1 MRIGI
6 HRAGLFDKAE
16 TGFPAPDETRLSGRQ
31 SVVLRMW
38 RLAFPIGSR
47 STVARFFCC
56 GMLAIAV
63 LLSACAGNP
72 RSPVI
77 TGDKAAVAA
86 DEQSISQESP
96 KAELLYELL
105 VGEIAGQR
113 GAVDIATENYLRAA
127 RHSDDPRIA
136 ERAAKIAVYAGD
148 KEKALAAAERWV
160 ELAPENS
167 EAQQVVA
174 IMYLRNGRVDD
185 AVPYLERV
193 RDTHA
198 EQRYKGFMFVAQLLG
213 REQDKKSALQA
224 MSRVVEK
231 HPEEAE
237 ALFAYAHLAMR
248 AEQYTLAHQLLD
260 KVEALRPDW
269 SDAYLLRAKLYQA
282 EEDIDAAVAAYRKA
296 IALRPDDLEMRL
308 SFARMLVEERR
319 LAQAREEFKRLEKR
333 APDNADVL
341 FALGLLALQAE
352 QAEEAKRYFSRL
364 IHNGQRIPD
373 ASFFLGRI
381 VESEGKDQEA
391 LRWYRKVNG
400 GNNYFE
406 ARLRIAIL
414 TARQG
419 KVDDARALLQDLV
432 VDNPAQE
439 IRVLLVESDILRQ
452 DRRYEE
458 AFEVLSRGLADY
470 PDNPE
475 LLYAHAM
482 AAERLGRIDV
492 LERDLRKMLEADPDN
507 AQVLNA
513 LGYTLADRTTRY
525 DEAYRYIKQAL
536 ELEPEDPAI
545 LDSMGWV
552 LYRLGRHQE
561 AIDYLRKALE
571 KAKAGDA
578 EIAAHLGEVLWVV
591 GEEKEA
597 RKIWEKARERHP
609 DDEILRDTMQRFL
622 K

>member
-1 MRIGI
+1 MRTAIP
-6 HRAGLFDKAE
+6 RAGVSDRVGGDHA
-16 TGFPAPDETRLSGRQ
+16 DSGD
-31 SVVLRMW
+31 
-38 RLAFPIGSR
+38 
-47 STVARFFCC
+47 ARFSPRRSVASDCRGIGDPVKGRPAGSVWFR
-56 GMLAIAV
+56 GTLLV
-63 LLSACAGNP
+63 LLVLLFGCAGNP
-72 RSPVI
+72 RTAVVPANDVEP
-77 TGDKAAVAA
+77 AAP
-86 DEQSISQESP
+86 QSP

-113 GAVDIATENYLRAA
+113 GAVDVAVENYLRAA
-127 RHSDDPRIA
+127 RQSDDPRIA

-148 KEKALAAAERWV
+148 NEKALAAAERWV
-160 ELAPENS
+160 ELAPDDR

-174 IMYLRNGRVDD
+174 IMYLRNGRVDE
-185 AVPYLERV
+185 AVPYLERI
-193 RDTHA
+193 REAHA
-198 EQRYKGFMFVAQLLG
+198 GQRYKGFMFVAQLLG
-213 REQDKKSALQA
+213 REQDKKRALQA

-248 AEQYTLAHQLLD
+248 ADQYPLAHRLLD
-260 KVEALRPDW
+260 KAEALQPQW
-269 SDAYLLRAKLYQA
+269 SDIHLLKAKLYQA
-282 EEDIDAAVAAYRKA
+282 EGNVDAAIAAYEKA
-296 IALRPDDLEMRL
+296 IALDPDDMEMRL
-308 SFARMLVEERR
+308 AYARMLVEERR
-319 LAQAREEFKRLEKR
+319 LEEARKVFKQLERK

-364 IHNGQRIPD
+364 IRNGQRISD

-381 VESEGKDQEA
+381 AESEGNDEEA

-400 GNNYFE
+400 GSNYFE
-406 ARLRIAIL
+406 ARLRTAIIV
-414 TARQG
+414 ARQG
-419 KVDDARALLQDLV
+419 KVDEARAMLQELA

-452 DRRYEE
+452 ERRYEE
-458 AFEVLSRGLADY
+458 AFEILGRGLADY
-470 PDNPE
+470 PDSPE

-482 AAERLGRIDV
+482 AAERLGKIDV

-507 AQVLNA
+507 AQALNA
-513 LGYTLADRTTRY
+513 LGYTLADRTDRY
-525 DEAYRYIKQAL
+525 QEAYDYIKKAL

-561 AIDYLRKALE
+561 AIGYLRKALE
-571 KAKAGDA
+571 KAEAGDA
-578 EIAAHLGEVLWVV
+578 EIAAHLGEVLWVT
-591 GEEKEA
+591 GDREEARRIWEEA
-597 RKIWEKARERHP
+597 RKRHP
-609 DDEILRDTMQRFL
+609 EDEVLRDTIQRFL

>member
-6 HRAGLFDKAE
+6 HRAGVPSKTE
-16 TGFPAPDETRLSGRQ
+16 TLLPAPDETGTSVGRSIICHLRRSVCPVRDRSG
-31 SVVLRMW
+31 VVRALWGTLCAM
-38 RLAFPIGSR
+38 I
-47 STVARFFCC
+47 
-56 GMLAIAV
+56 

-72 RSPVI
+72 HFP
-77 TGDKAAVAA
+77 VAA
-86 DEQSISQESP
+86 GEKSATGSDVSQQQSQ

-113 GAVDIATENYLRAA
+113 GAVGIATENYLRAA

-148 KEKALAAAERWV
+148 NQKALAAAERWV
-160 ELAPENS
+160 ELAPDDS

-174 IMYLRNGRVDD
+174 IMYLRNGRIED

-193 RDTHA
+193 RETHA
-198 EQRYKGFMFVAQLLG
+198 RQRYKGFMFVAQLLG
-213 REQDKKSALQA
+213 REQDKQAALQA
-224 MSRVVEK
+224 MSKVVDK
-231 HPEEAE
+231 HPGEAD

-248 AEQYTLAHQLLD
+248 AEQYSLAHRLLD
-260 KVEALRPDW
+260 KAVELNPDW
-269 SDAYLLRAKLYQA
+269 GDAYLLRAKLYQA
-282 EEDIDAAVAAYRKA
+282 EGNVDAAVAAYQKA

-319 LAQAREEFKRLEKR
+319 LAEARKEFKRLEKK

-352 QAEEAKRYFSRL
+352 QTEEGKRYFSRL

-381 VESEGKDQEA
+381 AESEGKDEEA
-391 LRWYRKVNG
+391 IRWYRKVNG
-400 GNNYFE
+400 GSNFFE

-414 TARQG
+414 TAQQG
-419 KVDDARALLQDLV
+419 EVDEARAMLQELA
-432 VDNPAQE
+432 VDSPPQE
-439 IRVLLVESDILRQ
+439 IRILLVESDILRRA
-452 DRRYEE
+452 RRYEE
-458 AFEVLSRGLADY
+458 AFEVLGRGLADY

-482 AAERLGRIDV
+482 AAERLGKIEV
-492 LERDLRKMLEADPDN
+492 LEQDLRKMLEADPDN

-525 DEAYRYIKQAL
+525 DEAYGYIKRAL

-552 LYRLGRHQE
+552 LYRLGRHRE
-561 AIDYLRKALE
+561 AIDYLRKALD
-571 KAKAGDA
+571 KAEAGDA
-578 EIAAHLGEVLWVV
+578 EIAAHLGEVLWVT
-591 GEEKEA
+591 GKKDEA
-597 RKIWEKARERHP
+597 RRVWEQARKRHP
-609 DDEILRDTMQRFL
+609 DDEKLQDTLQRFL